1 MALLDSAHHISHV
14 RAPSKRF
21 TEREIHPS
29 ICLLTGFGVIFG
41 AAALVHVVF
50 NVLM

>member
-1 MALLDSAHHISHV
+1 MALLDSAHHISTV

-21 TEREIHPS
+21 TEREIHPA
-29 ICLLTGFGVIFG
+29 ICLVTGFGVIFG

>member
-1 MALLDSAHHISHV
+1 MALLDSANRVSGV

-21 TEREIHPS
+21 TEREIHPA
-29 ICLLTGFGVIFG
+29 ICLFTGFGVIFG
-41 AAALVHVVF
+41 AAGLVHVVF

>member
-1 MALLDSAHHISHV
+1 MALLDSAHHISPA

-21 TEREIHPS
+21 TEREFDPAV
-29 ICLLTGFGVIFG
+29 CLVTGFGVIFG

-50 NVLM
+50 NVLL

>member
-1 MALLDSAHHISHV
+1 MALLDSAHRVSSV

-21 TEREIHPS
+21 TEREIHPA

-41 AAALVHVVF
+41 TAGLVHVVF